1 MLTHGHLTI
10 YTYLQKQVKKQPDKS
25 FLIYK
30 DKDISYYEML
40 KRANKTAHFLHSVGV
55 EKGDKVAVML
65 QNSPNFYDF
74 WFGCAALGAVL
85 LPINTASTAR
95 ELEYFLDHSDS
106 KVFLYEK
113 DLVSLEH
120 LNVADSMDLNARK
133 TLNHWESYMN
143 QFDDTNLNRE
153 VSPHDV
159 CGMMYTSGTTSKPK
173 GVLVTH
179 ENYLYAGHSAVVYQ
193 QLTSEDRYLIFL
205 PLFHVNSQYYTSM
218 AMLVVGGT
226 IVLLEKFQ
234 ASSFWEEVE
243 RYKPTVSSFVATII
257 KILLELPYHSSEKN
271 HTIRQIGYGL
281 FVTKEEIEQFKK
293 RFDINIFQWYGMT
306 ESITTNVVTPLYEE
320 MPTDPN
326 TNILAIGKPG
336 LGQEVKIVD
345 ENLNELPPYQTG
357 QIIVKSPSLM
367 KGYYKNEKAT
377 KETLVGG
384 WLYTGDSGYY
394 NEEGFIWFVDRDKD
408 VIKRAGE
415 NISSIEIENVIS
427 NYPAVKDCAVIGIP
441 DHLREEAIVAYISTE
456 NTEDKE
462 DLNELLN
469 EFCKKQLSYF
479 KVPQQFIS
487 VDEFPRTSIGK
498 IQKNVLREQYFEEK
512 DKN

>member
-1 MLTHGHLTI
+1 MLTHGNLTI
-10 YTYLQKQVKKQPDKS
+10 YTFLQKQAKKQPHKF

-30 DKDISYYEML
+30 DQEISYEEML
-40 KRANKTAHFLHSVGV
+40 KRANKTAHFLHDQGIK
-55 EKGDKVAVML
+55 KGDKVAVMVR
-65 QNSPNFYDF
+65 NSPYFYDF

-106 KVFLYEK
+106 KGFFYEE
-113 DLVSLEH
+113 DFVSTQH
-120 LNVADSMDLNARK
+120 LQVADSLDLIFIK
-133 TLNHWESYMN
+133 PLTDWESSMN
-143 QFDDTNLNRE
+143 QFDDADIDRE
-153 VSPHDV
+153 VSSYDV

-179 ENYLYAGHSAVVYQ
+179 ENYLYAGHSSVLYQ

-234 ASSFWEEVE
+234 ASSFWDDVE
-243 RYKPTVSSFVATII
+243 RLKPTVSSFVATII
-257 KILLELPYHSSEKN
+257 KILLELPSHPNEKN
-271 HTIRQIGYGL
+271 HSIRQIGYGL
-281 FVTKEEIEQFKK
+281 FVTKEEIEQFQK
-293 RFDINIFQWYGMT
+293 RFGINLFQWYGMT

-320 MPTDPN
+320 MPTDPD
-326 TNILAIGKPG
+326 TNILSIGKPG

-345 ENLNELPPYQTG
+345 GDFNEVPPYETG

-377 KETLVGG
+377 NETLVDG
-384 WLYTGDSGYY
+384 WLCTGDSGYC

-427 NYPAVKDCAVIGIP
+427 NYPAVKDCAVIGVP
-441 DHLREEAIVAYISTE
+441 DHLREEAIVAYISTDNE
-456 NTEDKE
+456 E
-462 DLNELLN
+462 DLEESLK
-469 EFCKKQLSYF
+469 EFCKKQLSFF
-479 KVPQQFIS
+479 KVPQQFIF
-487 VDEFPRTSIGK
+487 VDDFPRTSIGK
-498 IQKNVLREQYFEEK
+498 IQKNVLRKQYLEK
-512 DKN
+512 E

>member
-1 MLTHGHLTI
+1 MLTHGDLTI
-10 YTYLQKQVKKQPDKS
+10 YTYLQKQVKRQPDKS

-30 DKDISYYEML
+30 DKDISYKEML
-40 KRANKTAHFLHSVGV
+40 KRANKTAHFLEGNGV
-55 EKGDKVAVML
+55 EKGDKVAVMVR
-65 QNSPNFYDF
+65 NSPCFYDF

-106 KVFLYEK
+106 KVFLYDE
-113 DLVSLEH
+113 DLASAEH
-120 LNVADSMDLNARK
+120 IEVADAMNLNEK
-133 TLNHWESYMN
+133 MSLNHWEVYMN
-143 QFDDTNLNRE
+143 QFEDTDLKRE

-257 KILLELPYHSSEKN
+257 KILLELPYQPSEKN

-281 FVTKEEIEQFKK
+281 FVTKEEIDQFKK
-293 RFDINIFQWYGMT
+293 RFGINIYQWYGMT

-320 MPTDPN
+320 MPTDPE
-326 TNILAIGKPG
+326 TNILSIGKPG

-345 ENLNELPPYQTG
+345 EDFNELPPYQTG

-367 KGYYKNEKAT
+367 KGYYKNEQAT
-377 KETLVGG
+377 KETLVDG
-384 WLYTGDSGYY
+384 WLCTGDSGYS

-427 NYPAVKDCAVIGIP
+427 NYPAVKDCAVIGVP
-441 DHLREEAIVAYISTE
+441 DHLREESIIAYISIE
-456 NTEDKE
+456 NNEDKE
-462 DLNELLN
+462 DLKKLIIK
-469 EFCKKQLSYF
+469 FCEKQLSYF
-479 KVPQQFIS
+479 KVPQQFVF

-498 IQKNVLREQYFEEK
+498 IQKNILRKQYLHGEE
-512 DKN
+512 N